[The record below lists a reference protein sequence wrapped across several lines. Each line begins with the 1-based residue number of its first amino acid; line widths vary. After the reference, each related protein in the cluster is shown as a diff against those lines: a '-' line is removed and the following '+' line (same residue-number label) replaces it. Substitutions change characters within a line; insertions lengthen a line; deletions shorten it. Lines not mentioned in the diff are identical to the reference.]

1 MSAATFTSIPSI
13 SKVNSIS
20 SNTSNKIR
28 LPSISELTSN
38 KNISNSPKS
47 TTSPNGYSSVGSPNE
62 YNFKYSI
69 KPLSNDYMLTN
80 ASTSANV
87 QKLPSPTLPYEQSNQ
102 STPPHQPQQHPHP
115 HPQAAH
121 HQQPPTQQP
130 PFYYQS
136 PIQLPPPANNSP
148 MHSNRQSPT
157 YYTPA
162 YYYQHAPPQPR
173 AMSFQGVPATANA
186 SNGSAAAYL
195 PEVINK
201 PTNKCHRCGTTETP
215 EWRRGPNGVRTLC
228 NACGLFHAK
237 LVKRKGAAFA
247 AEEVLNNKVCKGK
260 NGRRISIKKQML
272 DDNHLS
278 RPQYQSN
285 PIMGHQ
291 PHMLPPQPHMLPP
304 PIINPG
310 YSSIPLSHN

>member
-102 STPPHQPQQHPHP
+102 T
-115 HPQAAH
+115 
-121 HQQPPTQQP
+121 
-130 PFYYQS
+130 
-136 PIQLPPPANNSP
+136 NNSP